1 MAPHARPRPTAV
13 DLLPE
18 ECEAIVAWAAQ
29 ELANT
34 SRAQTDI
41 YAEFRNKLIALQ
53 GELGLGFDIPHYTS
67 FTRHNMRL
75 KLLTERQRR
84 AQAIADAVITSSD
97 GQDAD
102 RLTQASTRML
112 KTLIVEMMEGA
123 ADGGFK
129 PKEAANAA
137 VAIRHI
143 AAAEAASTNRRQ
155 KLQAEEKARRIEA
168 KLKENEEKTE
178 AALDLIS
185 NEPGISKDVVI
196 RLRSEL
202 LGVRSKPT
210 PKAKGET
217 E

>member
-1 MAPHARPRPTAV
+1 MAPHTRPRPTAI
-13 DLLPE
+13 DQLPE

-34 SRAQTDI
+34 PRPQTSI
-41 YAEFRNKLIALQ
+41 YAEFRDKLIALQ

-75 KLLTERQRR
+75 KVLTDRQRR
-84 AQAIADAVITSSD
+84 AQMMADAVVESSD

-123 ADGGFK
+123 ADGGFN

-137 VAIRHI
+137 SALRHL
-143 AAAEAASTNRRQ
+143 AAAEATSTNRRQ
-155 KLQAEEKARRIEA
+155 NLQAEEKARRIEA
-168 KLKENEEKTE
+168 ETKEKAE
-178 AALDLIS
+178 AVFDMLS
-185 NEPGISKDVVI
+185 NEPGVSKEAIARARRDF
-196 RLRSEL
+196 
-202 LGVRSKPT
+202 LGVRSKSK
-210 PKAKGET
+210 PKAQDENK
-217 E
+217 